1 MIKCQ
6 FPEASGLTKGE
17 KNPINEDSEMTTG
30 NYMVTKCRH
39 MLTFN
44 EKAEYAQGLEL
55 VKDGIGG
62 IPQTHTN

>member
-1 MIKCQ
+1 
-6 FPEASGLTKGE
+6 
-17 KNPINEDSEMTTG
+17 
-30 NYMVTKCRH
+30 

-62 IPQTHTN
+62 LPKTHTV